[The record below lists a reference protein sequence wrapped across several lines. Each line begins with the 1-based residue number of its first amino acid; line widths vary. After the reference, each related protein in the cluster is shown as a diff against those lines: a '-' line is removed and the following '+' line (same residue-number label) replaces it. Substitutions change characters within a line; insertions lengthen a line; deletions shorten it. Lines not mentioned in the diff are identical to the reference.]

1 MSHAKG
7 VHQRCCYLT
16 SLFARLLTEL
26 LAFHELSLLVPV
38 SSVDLLSVAVEAL
51 IHSPILQS
59 EPADLQLAIIDLK
72 KKSRT
77 NEILSVSS
85 LLSDLAKD

>member
-1 MSHAKG
+1 MSHATG

-26 LAFHELSLLVPV
+26 LTFHELSLLVPV
-38 SSVDLLSVAVEAL
+38 SSADLLSAVVEAL

-59 EPADLQLAIIDLK
+59 EPADLQLVIIK
-72 KKSRT
+72 FKRKNRT
-77 NEILSVSS
+77 NEILSVRS